1 MAKTLEESVNVLHN
15 LFLSKP
21 TLTDSDADTLKMLF
35 EVLENNAKIEL
46 FNILAGATE
55 RSAIINFLD
64 EMLDKYQA
72 SLVSLKNKAD
82 GIDASKEIQKY
93 EELINYVNSMK
104 SAYIKK
110 DFKGLT
116 ESFFGKAMSLEDTLK
131 KACLSSLASGYNAFI
146 SLYDEFILDGVNAKN
161 GGVYT
166 PDINEVNDNI
176 KINSN
181 YLDNAFEILLDAE
194 KMKTFREYFRLKHAS
209 KYLLVVEKD
218 KMRTVAY
225 DEIANNLPAVKEIA
239 DLIIKCHKLRAL
251 IKAGK
256 TEADF
261 NYFEDDEEDYTK
273 KSALWKLIHKDKI
286 NKALEH
292 QKLLSQIDSDSEE
305 LKTLENKLDTLFEGF
320 SLDTRKIIEKSLE
333 PIVIGTDDNE
343 RFFLDELKGFILSED
358 MERAKQ
364 SLQQKSA
371 ELKIVIHKNEEL
383 LATRKDKFDSFAN
396 DMPEDA
402 KALLEK
408 DEQGIENIVMLDQRC
423 IRYNRTPLVCA
434 YILKILSDSKKI
446 APEEMLN
453 SLGTIDYS
461 NLASEYQNYFDTYL
475 SDTLNQ
481 VKNDVTI
488 QEKSL

>member
-1 MAKTLEESVNVLHN
+1 MAKTLEESVDVLHN

-21 TLTDSDADTLKMLF
+21 TLTDSDADALKMLF

-55 RSAIINFLD
+55 RSAIVNFLD

-82 GIDASKEIQKY
+82 GIDTSKEIQKY

-104 SAYIKK
+104 SAYINK
-110 DFKGLT
+110 DFKELT
-116 ESFFGKAMSLEDTLK
+116 ESFFGKAMTLEDTLK
-131 KACLSSLASGYNAFI
+131 GACLSSLASGYNAFI

-161 GGVYT
+161 DGVYT
-166 PDINEVNDNI
+166 PDINEDHNI
-176 KINSN
+176 NINSN

-194 KMKTFREYFRLKHAS
+194 KMKTFKEYFRLKHAS

-256 TEADF
+256 MEADF

-273 KSALWKLIHKDKI
+273 KSALWKLIHKDKV

-305 LKTLENKLDTLFEGF
+305 LKMLENKLDTLFEGF
-320 SLDTRKIIEKSLE
+320 SLDTRKIIEKALE
-333 PIVIGTDDNE
+333 PIVIGTDENE

-383 LATRKDKFDSFAN
+383 LATRKDKFDSFVN
-396 DMPEDA
+396 DMPKDA

-434 YILKILSDSKKI
+434 YILKVLSDAKKI
-446 APEEMLN
+446 SSEEMLN

-461 NLASEYQNYFDTYL
+461 NLTSEYQNYIDTYL

-481 VKNDVTI
+481 VKSDVNK